1 MDYLEKYNLSKDDIL
16 DIKESL
22 NDDILSIFLLEDDKV
37 ISILDYFYSLGVV
50 NIKEFILMKSTLFY
64 ENLDY
69 IRERIE
75 KSTIPKFELLIK
87 ENPGYLDFVGL

>member
-22 NDDILSIFLLEDDKV
+22 NDDILSIFLLKDDKV